1 MQILCAFSHWFL
13 RKSRENE
20 GTVGLTDLPETS
32 GASFPLVLPVK
43 YLRFPALP
51 TVASFPSEVFQA
63 GNIHSPVLS
72 GVSKDMGTSWTEVS

>member
-1 MQILCAFSHWFL
+1 MV
-13 RKSRENE
+13 E
-20 GTVGLTDLPETS
+20 LTDLPETS
-32 GASFPLVLPVK
+32 GASFPLVLPIK
-43 YLRFPALP
+43 YLCFPALP